1 MNKFTDVIYYCPYDC
16 MPDMPSL
23 PLQSVT
29 KTAMSAM
36 SLLLSMSATKAI
48 SIDDPEKEGGGRRP
62 IAFLVFRPMEDP
74 VSSP

>member
-1 MNKFTDVIYYCPYDC
+1 MTACLTC
-16 MPDMPSL
+16 L

-48 SIDDPEKEGGGRRP
+48 SIDDPEKEGGGRP

>member
-1 MNKFTDVIYYCPYDC
+1 MTACLTC
-16 MPDMPSL
+16 L

-36 SLLLSMSATKAI
+36 SLLLSMSTTAI
-48 SIDDPEKEGGGRRP
+48 SIDDPEKEGGGRP